1 MKGITIRDFMGDYA
15 LDIPMGEGC
24 VHTIYFNSRR
34 NAETVKRIMEV
45 DDSVPNAATVC
56 DMVEVVRCKDCKY
69 LDRTDCFGE
78 CSLFRDR
85 DEPRGEMMPNDF
97 CSYGERKEQ
106 NGVQKEETQKRTPTH
121 WTLGWS
127 CTLELGFDD
136 GKYLPRKAAILLYP
150 QYFDEKGEPIK
161 SALPIGRSRNE
172 QRKAD

>member
-56 DMVEVVRCKDCKY
+56 DMVEVVRCKDCKHWTPM
-69 LDRTDCFGE
+69 DDGI
-78 CSLFRDR
+78 SWNN
-85 DEPRGEMMPNDF
+85 RGRADGRCKMLENMHYSERGLTNEYHF

-106 NGVQKEETQKRTPTH
+106 
-121 WTLGWS
+121 
-127 CTLELGFDD
+127 
-136 GKYLPRKAAILLYP
+136 I
-150 QYFDEKGEPIK
+150 
-161 SALPIGRSRNE
+161 
-172 QRKAD
+172 

>member
-56 DMVEVVRCKDCKY
+56 DMVEVVRCKDCKHFVSEVCRHD
-69 LDRTDCFGE
+69 LAMNL
-78 CSLFRDR
+78 S
-85 DEPRGEMMPNDF
+85 RGDDF

-106 NGVQKEETQKRTPTH
+106 T
-121 WTLGWS
+121 
-127 CTLELGFDD
+127 
-136 GKYLPRKAAILLYP
+136 
-150 QYFDEKGEPIK
+150 
-161 SALPIGRSRNE
+161 
-172 QRKAD
+172 